1 MLNIWCGQYAK
12 YGYRLH
18 VGHPVLG
25 KLYDHFRITIGL
37 GLMAC
42 SPAQRLIWEEVVMAY
57 YSALYKKQWK
67 RKPEFPGNEMQW
79 LRFAEIIEYSDIEAA
94 KAAITAKAVEKL
106 RKDGKNEESKAVEA
120 C

>member
-1 MLNIWCGQYAK
+1 
-12 YGYRLH
+12 
-18 VGHPVLG
+18 
-25 KLYDHFRITIGL
+25 
-37 GLMAC
+37 MAC
-42 SPAQRLIWEEVVMAY
+42 SPAQRLAWEDVVMAY
-57 YSALYKKQWK
+57 YSALYKKQYK

-106 RKDGKNEESKAVEA
+106 RNDGKNEESKALEA

>member
-25 KLYDHFRITIGL
+25 KLYDHFRFALGKGL
-37 GLMAC
+37 IAC
-42 SPAQRLIWEEVVMAY
+42 DADERLIWEEVVMAY

-106 RKDGKNEESKAVEA
+106 RKDDEIEKSKALEA